1 MIMKRIFIVS
11 LLALVVMAGCK
22 SRQEKLSASIR
33 ELSVAAVDTVNL
45 TVNKDKALEAMNACK
60 EYAGLY
66 PTDSLSA
73 PYLLIA
79 AEMAMRLQKPAE
91 AVDLYAQVL
100 KNYPGY
106 AKASQCL
113 FMQAF
118 IYENDLHD
126 LDKAKEIYTDFL
138 KRYPDDDFADDARA
152 CLRYLGKSPEE
163 LIREF
168 ENMAEARD
176 TLKPATLP

>member
-1 MIMKRIFIVS
+1 MKKIYIVS
-11 LLALVVMAGCK
+11 LLALTVVAGCN

-33 ELSVAAVDTVNL
+33 ELCAAAVDTVNL
-45 TVNKDKALEAMNACK
+45 TVNKDKALGAMNACK
-60 EYAGLY
+60 EYAGLF

-79 AEMAMRLQKPAE
+79 AEMAMRLQKPQE
-91 AVDLYAQVL
+91 AVDLYAQVFR
-100 KNYPGY
+100 NYPGY

-126 LDKAKEIYTDFL
+126 LDKAKELYTDFIT
-138 KRYPDDDFADDARA
+138 RYPNDEFADDARA

-168 ENMAEARD
+168 ESLSKGQD